1 MMLFQLFWIAVS
13 VMSRETAREM
23 SALGLIAWPGA
34 TPAAALLVVPAL
46 DRAAVFC
53 AWARGANAIEATTVA
68 RATASMRHDDLRSDG
83 VCTGSVAT
91 VAREL
96 REVRD
101 ANETGDADETGEASG
116 TGEWRA
122 IGCLG

>member
-34 TPAAALLVVPAL
+34 TPAAALLVVPA
-46 DRAAVFC
+46 VFC

-91 VAREL
+91 EL
-96 REVRD
+96 REVR
-101 ANETGDADETGEASG
+101 ERRDADETGEASV

>member
-46 DRAAVFC
+46 DGAAVFC

-91 VAREL
+91 EL
-96 REVRD
+96 REVR
-101 ANETGDADETGEASG
+101 ERRDADETGEASV